1 MNVVIQIFHGFYH
14 NCVKTITSGKFILE
28 CFPSLLPGP
37 VPIQTN
43 SNKISWNSCMILTKK
58 GKSIH
63 IRNANYVQLDWI
75 QLHFFGGAA
84 SLHIGL
90 PVCLPARLYARP
102 PVCSNQLLERFRLQY
117 SSNHK
122 IENVVFTRL
131 RLSTSILYY
140 NGSK

>member
-28 CFPSLLPGP
+28 CFQSLLPGP

-90 PVCLPARLYARP
+90 PVRLPVCPSACLPACP
-102 PVCSNQLLERFRLQY
+102 PVPVSFWRGFVDNT
-117 SSNHK
+117 
-122 IENVVFTRL
+122 NV
-131 RLSTSILYY
+131 
-140 NGSK
+140 